1 MAKSRKLEKVT
12 QEWMQLERKTFEQRK
27 LAEEFYDANLM
38 TLIEEDYV
46 KRNRGQVFE
55 KVDYLVVSV
64 GTSYEPIVLNI
75 TLLHPKRILFLYT
88 EKSEAILNKVVS
100 HCKITPDSYEKSRV
114 SETSP
119 LDIYQEIKHSYL
131 KWDRP
136 EKMYIDFTG
145 GTKAMSVAS
154 AMAGAMINVQM
165 VYVGSNDYLVDFR
178 KPRPGSETLFY
189 ITNPL
194 AVFGDLEIE
203 KALNLFAEHNYAG
216 AQEKLAVL
224 KEMIPDPNNR
234 QELNFVYLLARAYES
249 WDALDFIPAYN
260 AMSQLNKQLKRDR
273 MTHGKFLLMDFAD
286 ALQRQEKILGRL
298 KGIPELVRVK
308 ENQKILTNPPVITA
322 LMFTMLQNAL
332 IREKQEKNDMST
344 LLLYRLLEMMEQ
356 RRLAGYN
363 INVSKAEYLEIR
375 YKREQTP
382 EMIGLSPQER
392 LKRLK
397 EQIAGIKEQLFRR
410 KGNEYLSEQIS
421 LLEGFILLYALGDP
435 IVCDEGNSGIGKLKQ
450 IRSKVYLR
458 NNSIFAHGLGPVSYT
473 DFQKFKTFV
482 LEMFQNFCKIEKIDY
497 EAYTRNMVWLN
508 PMDSLYY
515 AKGSDR

>member
-27 LAEEFYDANLM
+27 LAEEFYDSNLM
-38 TLIEEDYV
+38 MLIEEDYV
-46 KRNRGQVFE
+46 KRNRSEVFE

-75 TLLHPKRILFLYT
+75 TLLHPKKILFLYT
-88 EKSEAILNKVVS
+88 EKSEIILNKVVS
-100 HCKITPDSYEKSRV
+100 HCSITPDSYEKSRV

-119 LDIYQEIKHSYL
+119 LEIYQEIKRSYL

-165 VYVGSNDYLVDFR
+165 VYVGTNDYLVDFR

-194 AVFGDLEIE
+194 TVFGDLEIE

-224 KEMIPDPNNR
+224 KEMIPDPGNR
-234 QELNFVYLLARAYES
+234 QELNFVYLLASAYES
-249 WDALDFIPAYN
+249 WDALDFIPAYEF
-260 AMSQLNKQLKRDR
+260 MRQLNQQLKRDR
-273 MTHGKFLLMDFAD
+273 MTHGKFLLMDFFD
-286 ALQRQEKILGRL
+286 TLQKQEVILGHL
-298 KGIPELVRVK
+298 KEIPSLVSAK

-332 IREKQEKNDMST
+332 VREKQEKYDMST

-356 RRLAGYN
+356 RRLTGYN
-363 INVSKAEYLEIR
+363 INISKAEYLEIK
-375 YKREQTP
+375 YNPSQTP
-382 EMIGLSPQER
+382 EMVGLTPKEQ
-392 LKRLK
+392 LDKLK
-397 EQIAGIKEQLFRR
+397 ETVANIKEQLFRR
-410 KGNEYLSEQIS
+410 KGSDYLPEQIS

-435 IVCDEGNSGIGKLKQ
+435 VVCETKNQGIGRLKQ

-458 NNSIFAHGLGPVSYT
+458 NNSIFAHGLGPVSYS
-473 DFQKFKTFV
+473 DFRKFKEFV
-482 LEMFQNFCKIEKIDY
+482 LDMFQVFCQIEKIDY
-497 EAYTRNMVWLN
+497 ESYCQDMVWLN
-508 PMDSLYY
+508 PMNSRYY
-515 AKGSDR
+515 AKGSGR

>member
-1 MAKSRKLEKVT
+1 
-12 QEWMQLERKTFEQRK
+12 MQLERKTFEQRK
-27 LAEEFYDANLM
+27 MAEEFYDANLM

-46 KRNRGQVFE
+46 KRNRKQVFE

-64 GTSYEPIVLNI
+64 GTSYEPIVLNV
-75 TLLHPKRILFLYT
+75 TLLRPKRILFLYT
-88 EKSEAILNKVVS
+88 EKSEAVLNKVVS
-100 HCKITPDSYEKSRV
+100 HCQIMPDSYEKSRV
-114 SETSP
+114 NETSP
-119 LDIYQEIKHSYL
+119 LEIYQEIKRSYL

-216 AQEKLAVL
+216 AQEKLAIL

-234 QELNFVYLLARAYES
+234 QELNFVYLLARAYEL
-249 WDALDFIPAYN
+249 WDALDFVPAYE
-260 AMSQLNKQLKRDR
+260 AISQLNRQLKRDR

-286 ALQRQEKILGRL
+286 ALLKQENILGCL
-298 KGIPELVRVK
+298 KKIPDLVKEK

-332 IREKQEKNDMST
+332 IREKQEKYDMST
-344 LLLYRLLEMMEQ
+344 LLFYRLLEMMEQ
-356 RRLAGYN
+356 RRLATYN

-375 YKREQTP
+375 YNREQTP
-382 EMIGLSPQER
+382 EMIGLTPQEQ
-392 LKRLK
+392 LQQLK
-397 EQIAGIKEQLFRR
+397 EQVADIKEQLFRR
-410 KGNEYLSEQIS
+410 KGSDYLQEQIS
-421 LLEGFILLYALGDP
+421 LMEGFILLHALRDP
-435 IVCDEGNSGIGKLKQ
+435 IVYDEGNPSAGRLKQ

-458 NNSIFAHGLGPVSYT
+458 NNSIFAHGLGPVSYA
-473 DFQKFKTFV
+473 DFRKFKTFV
-482 LEMFQNFCKIEKIDY
+482 LEMFRSFCQIEHIDY
-497 EAYTRNMVWLN
+497 EEYARSMVWLN

-515 AKGSDR
+515 AKGSVR